1 MYLRID
7 SYGVSD
13 IGNVREV
20 NEDRFLIADLCR
32 SLQIH
37 STNLDHDDQTRLYSS
52 SQSQLFAVADGM
64 GGHAS
69 GDRASTVAVDT
80 LITYTLNCMHWFH
93 RLGEDPKNDFLDEL
107 KSALEQCH
115 AEINAEAEV
124 LTDREGMGTTVTAGY
139 IVWPRLY
146 VVHVGDSRC
155 YLFRDKR
162 LCRITTDH
170 TVSQRL
176 ADEGILA
183 DEEIERSR
191 FSHMLWNV
199 VGGGSDDI
207 MPEVNKVRL
216 AAGDTLMFCSDG
228 LTNHVGEDEIA
239 AVLKDDQ
246 NAADTCQ
253 KLVGMAKTAG
263 GSDNITVVIAR
274 FVEDTTADTIQ
285 AERIADQSVE
295 EAKPAS
301 RRDHST
307 QGEPK
312 KLVLDK

>member
-1 MYLRID
+1 MFLRIE
-7 SYGVSD
+7 SYGISD

-37 STNLDHDDQTRLYSS
+37 FTNLDHDHQTRLYSP

-93 RLGEDPKNDFLDEL
+93 RLGEDPDEDFLDEL

-139 IVWPRLY
+139 VVWPRLY

-155 YLFRDKR
+155 YLFRGKKLR
-162 LCRITTDH
+162 RITTDH

-176 ADEGILA
+176 ADEGVLE
-183 DEEIERSR
+183 DEEIEHSR

-199 VGGGSDDI
+199 VGGGGDDI

-216 AAGDTLMFCSDG
+216 AAGDTLLFCSDG
-228 LTNHVGEDEIA
+228 LTNHVCEKEIA
-239 AVLKDDQ
+239 HILKDGR

-253 KLVGMAKTAG
+253 VLVQMAKDAG
-263 GSDNITVVIAR
+263 GSDNITVVVAHFI
-274 FVEDTTADTIQ
+274 EEPTADTL
-285 AERIADQSVE
+285 ETESVVDRSVE
-295 EAKPAS
+295 LEEPLHG
-301 RRDHST
+301 RDISIKEDVE
-307 QGEPK
+307 G
-312 KLVLDK
+312 LVK